1 MLGWPAK
8 ASKGV
13 LSRTWPLLIG
23 HTQMGS
29 IKDPGPTGGDH
40 VIYHGAKGK
49 RGYLI
54 CSAAGT
60 LAAILAFCS
69 LHFAYAGWKCR
80 QVELIYPWLTFWVI
94 VTPVWFW
101 FEYFVIFRKYGD
113 STAFDSFKHGQQ
125 LSLAI
130 WAALVF
136 FLNGLVSAEHFKEAP
151 QSPTSCEVNLTDLQ
165 VYWRMIR

>member
-1 MLGWPAK
+1 
-8 ASKGV
+8 
-13 LSRTWPLLIG
+13 
-23 HTQMGS
+23 MGS

-80 QVELIYPWLTFWVI
+80 QVELIY
-94 VTPVWFW
+94 
-101 FEYFVIFRKYGD
+101 
-113 STAFDSFKHGQQ
+113 TAFDSFKHGQQ
-125 LSLAI
+125 LSSL
-130 WAALVF
+130 L
-136 FLNGLVSAEHFKEAP
+136 
-151 QSPTSCEVNLTDLQ
+151 
-165 VYWRMIR
+165 